1 MFATERSTSRFTGAA
16 TLIELVYHGTVRSVR
31 RTHGNAMIGLL
42 LNIAQ
47 TAVFVLVFWVMF
59 ELLGMRGLAIRGD
72 YLLYLFS
79 GIYLFLVHTKAMS
92 AVVGS
97 EGPASPMMQH
107 APMNTA
113 VAILSAAL
121 GALYLQL
128 LALVVILGVYHA
140 AFVPLTFEQPFAALA
155 MVLLSWFTGVAV
167 GLVFLAMKPWN
178 PDIANMLSQ
187 LYARANMIAS
197 GKMFVA
203 NMLPGTM
210 IAMFDWNPLF
220 HLIDQCRGFL
230 FVNYNPHFSSVA
242 YPVIVGVIILILG
255 LMGEFYTRR
264 HASASWNARR

>member
-1 MFATERSTSRFTGAA
+1 MFVAERRTSRLTGAT
-16 TLIELVYHGTVRSVR
+16 TLIDLVYHGTVRAVR

-79 GIYLFLVHTKAMS
+79 GIYLFLVHTKAMA
-92 AVVGS
+92 AVFGS

-113 VAILSAAL
+113 VAIMSAAL

-140 AFVPLTFEQPFAALA
+140 AFVPLTFEQPFAALG

-178 PDIANMLSQ
+178 PDVAGMLSQ

-230 FVNYNPHFSSVA
+230 FVNYNPHFSSVT
-242 YPVIVGVIILILG
+242 YPIVAGVIILVLG

>member
-1 MFATERSTSRFTGAA
+1 MFVAERRTSRLTGAA
-16 TLIELVYHGTVRSVR
+16 TLIDLVYHGTVRSVR

-42 LNIAQ
+42 LNIGQ
-47 TAVFVLVFWVMF
+47 TALFVLVFWVMF
-59 ELLGMRGLAIRGD
+59 EILGMRGLAIRGD

-128 LALVVILGVYHA
+128 LAVVVILGVYHA
-140 AFVPLTFEQPFAALA
+140 AFVPLTFEQPFAALG
-155 MVLLSWFTGVAV
+155 MVLLSWFTGVGV

-178 PDIANMLSQ
+178 PDIATMLSQ

-203 NMLPGTM
+203 NMMPGTM
-210 IAMFDWNPLF
+210 VALFDWNPLF
-220 HLIDQCRGFL
+220 HIIDQCRGFL

-242 YPVIVGVIILILG
+242 YPVIAGIILLVLG